1 MIKVSVIVAVY
12 NTAPYL
18 RQCLDSLMR
27 QSLRDIEVL
36 CVDDGSS
43 DSSPAI
49 LRTYAERDAR
59 IKPTFLKE
67 NRGLAHAR
75 NVALAQATGEY
86 VCFLDSDDWFA
97 DNALEKVYKAF
108 TADIDTVLSI

>member
-43 DSSPAI
+43 DSSPP
-49 LRTYAERDAR
+49 YFERM
-59 IKPTFLKE
+59 PSVMHE
-67 NRGLAHAR
+67 SNPP
-75 NVALAQATGEY
+75 
-86 VCFLDSDDWFA
+86 S
-97 DNALEKVYKAF
+97 
-108 TADIDTVLSI
+108 

>member
-49 LRTYAERDAR
+49 LRAYA
-59 IKPTFLKE
+59 
-67 NRGLAHAR
+67 
-75 NVALAQATGEY
+75 
-86 VCFLDSDDWFA
+86 
-97 DNALEKVYKAF
+97 
-108 TADIDTVLSI
+108 